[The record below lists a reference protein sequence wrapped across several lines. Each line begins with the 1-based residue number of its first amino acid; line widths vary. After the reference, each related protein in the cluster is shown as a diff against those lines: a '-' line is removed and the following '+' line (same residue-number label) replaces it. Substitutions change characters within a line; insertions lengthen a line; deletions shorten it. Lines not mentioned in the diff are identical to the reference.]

1 VTGAYG
7 FIGSAYCAH
16 LAAAGRPYVGA
27 VRTRRAAESR
37 SEIVAVGDFSQ
48 ANWASAFDAAPVD
61 AIVHLAARAHRM
73 DGGANGADA
82 ADYRRENVEVTE
94 RLLAAARGAGVKRFV
109 FASTVKVHGESTPPG
124 TVLRES
130 DPLAPADDYA
140 RSKAAAE
147 DSVRAFERE
156 TGIATVILRLPLVY
170 GAGVRANFAHL
181 VDAVRRRRVL
191 PLGAIVNQRSLAGIG
206 NVCGAIDCALAH
218 PAAGGE
224 TFFVSDGD
232 DVSTPELVRAIA
244 AALGV
249 RPRLWR
255 VPTSLLL
262 CAATLAGRGSAA
274 RRLIESLAV
283 DDAKIRRSL
292 GWKPPLTLAD
302 ELRRLAAEK

>member
-27 VRTRRAAESR
+27 VRERAAGESR
-37 SEIVAVGDFSQ
+37 SEILAVGDFAQ
-48 ANWASAFDAAPVD
+48 ANWASIFGAAPCA
-61 AIVHLAARAHRM
+61 AILHLAARAHRR
-73 DGGANGADA
+73 DGGAKGGDA

-94 RLLAAARGAGVKRFV
+94 RLLAAARAARVPRFV

-140 RSKAAAE
+140 RSKATAE
-147 DSVRAFERE
+147 DRVRAFERE
-156 TGIATVILRLPLVY
+156 TGIATVILRLPMVY
-170 GAGVRANFAHL
+170 GAGVKANFARL
-181 VDAVRRRRVL
+181 VDAVRRRRLL
-191 PLGAIVNQRSLAGIG
+191 PLGSILNQRSMAGIG
-206 NVCGAIDCALAH
+206 NVCSAIDCALAH
-218 PAAGGE
+218 PAARSE

-244 AALGV
+244 AAFGV
-249 RPRLWR
+249 RPRLWPMPPS
-255 VPTSLLL
+255 VLLL
-262 CAATLAGRGSAA
+262 AATLAGRGSAA

-292 GWKPPLTLAD
+292 GWRPPLTLAD
-302 ELRRLAAEK
+302 ELDRLAAEK